1 MGLTCLQLPVFI
13 LTLFLKANNMTKFLS
28 ALAGLTILSTSFT
41 AHANDLLTGDTRLAC
56 EAILCLSTGSRPS
69 ECSPSIKRY
78 FSINHKKISDTIKD
92 RKNFLNL
99 CPTANAEGMPAL
111 VNAIANG
118 AGRCDAAELNR
129 VNTQTITIPN
139 PVFGKGGSCY
149 QRWGMKSCDKYPKT
163 ITKTIINNKKP
174 SYCEAYFSHGWTQIG
189 TKYQG
194 DPSTGGKWV
203 D

>member
-1 MGLTCLQLPVFI
+1 MNKIIAPILAASILLTPIV
-13 LTLFLKANNMTKFLS
+13 T
-28 ALAGLTILSTSFT
+28 
-41 AHANDLLTGDTRLAC
+41 HASDLLTGDTRLAC
-56 EAILCLSTGSRPS
+56 EAILCLSTGNRPS

-78 FSINHKKISDTIKD
+78 FSIDHKKISDTIKE

-99 CPTANAEGMPAL
+99 CPSANAQGMPAL

-129 VNTQTITIPN
+129 VNRQTITVPN
-139 PVFGKGGSCY
+139 PAFEKGGSCY
-149 QRWGMKSCDKYPKT
+149 QRWGMKSCDKYPRS
-163 ITKTIINNKKP
+163 ITKTIINNVKP
-174 SYCEAYFSHGWTQIG
+174 NYCEAYFSHGWTQIG

-194 DPSTGGKWV
+194 TPNNSGKWV